1 MFRLFLVLLSSV
13 PSATR
18 PRHTLLVENAA
29 LRHQLAVAPRRG
41 GRVRLSAA
49 DRVFWVLLRRRWS
62 GWRDALV
69 IVRPETVVRWHR
81 RGFRWYWRWKSRSR
95 GPGRP
100 RVGRESRTLVE
111 RMATENTGWGAPR
124 IHGELLKLGFEV
136 SERTVSRLMPRRL
149 PGRPS
154 QSWHTFLTNH
164 VGSLVSMDFFDVPTM
179 TFRLLYMLIILKHE
193 RRHVVHVN
201 VTEHPTAAW
210 IAQQVVQ
217 AFPWDTAPRYLLRDR
232 DSVYGDVFKRRVAKL
247 GIEQIVTAPRS
258 PWQNP
263 YIERFIGSARRE
275 CFDHVVVL
283 DEDHARRI
291 LRHYLEYYEQTRTH
305 LSLAKDAPA
314 ARSVQRIEDGTVVA
328 IPKVGGLHH
337 RYERRAA

>member
-1 MFRLFLVLLSSV
+1 MVRSDPSYVLI
-13 PSATR
+13 
-18 PRHTLLVENAA
+18 
-29 LRHQLAVAPRRG
+29 
-41 GRVRLSAA
+41 
-49 DRVFWVLLRRRWS
+49 
-62 GWRDALV
+62 
-69 IVRPETVVRWHR
+69 IVRH
-81 RGFRWYWRWKSRSR
+81 
-95 GPGRP
+95 
-100 RVGRESRTLVE
+100 
-111 RMATENTGWGAPR
+111 
-124 IHGELLKLGFEV
+124 
-136 SERTVSRLMPRRL
+136 
-149 PGRPS
+149 
-154 QSWHTFLTNH
+154 
-164 VGSLVSMDFFDVPTM
+164 D
-179 TFRLLYMLIILKHE
+179 

-232 DSVYGDVFKRRVAKL
+232 DSVYADVFKRRVAQL
-247 GIEQIVTAPRS
+247 GIEQVVTAPRS

-275 CFDHVVVL
+275 CFDHMVVL

-314 ARSVQRIEDGTVVA
+314 VRLVQRIEDGTVGA
-328 IPKVGGLHH
+328 IPKIGGLHH